1 MVLWAD
7 GPLWVSN
14 NAMAI
19 VTREEDARFL
29 FYVLA
34 CTPPYSVVTGSAQPQ
49 ITRRDL
55 APYLVTWPP
64 RSARRAIGS
73 LLASLDDKIEL
84 NQRMNETLE
93 AIARAIFRDWFVDFG
108 PTRAKMAGAAP
119 YLAADLWELFPTRL
133 DEEGKPERWRS
144 STIGAEVAVVGGSTP
159 STKENRFWDGSLAW
173 ATPRDLSRLEAP
185 VLLGTERKITEA
197 GLAQI
202 SSGLLPS
209 GTVLLSS
216 RAPIGYL
223 AIAETPCAVNQGFI
237 AMKCEG
243 QVSNLYAWLWA
254 DQSMDLILQ
263 HANGSTFQ
271 EISKRNFRPL
281 PLIVP
286 EAPLLTAFDEL
297 VRPIFNRIISNQKE
311 SQTLAQTRDLL
322 LPKLMSGEIRLK
334 EAERILEDAA

>member
-1 MVLWAD
+1 
-7 GPLWVSN
+7 
-14 NAMAI
+14 
-19 VTREEDARFL
+19 
-29 FYVLA
+29 
-34 CTPPYSVVTGSAQPQ
+34 
-49 ITRRDL
+49 
-55 APYLVTWPP
+55 
-64 RSARRAIGS
+64 
-73 LLASLDDKIEL
+73 
-84 NQRMNETLE
+84 MNETLE

-133 DEEGKPERWRS
+133 DDEGKPERWRS